1 MGALELMKKMLVLLL
16 ALLLLATAIP
26 SSALHFSA
34 ASAYTTH
41 VFMVYTNPG
50 ENCNTQM
57 NINFFSDWDYTKCF
71 VEYTL
76 ASDTEYADKK
86 TATTK
91 YNDVVN
97 EWFYGHA
104 TTMGG
109 TSPYNK
115 KVHDWDVCLKNLV
128 PDTEYIYRVC
138 DGNGMYTKDYHFK
151 TSGADEFSILW
162 LSDAHV
168 FSSYPQRVKDW
179 AATYD
184 YIKGQAKYPI
194 GFQFSTGDTVACGDK
209 IKDWMKVAEQDF
221 ISDMMF
227 ANVNGNHDVYD
238 SVMTKDPNYVQYWK
252 SSEYFKYVFNNPK
265 NAYTHTSQR
274 LVAYLAND
282 KIDDPDG
289 SKSFEDVNGKSY
301 WFLYNRCLFIVFD
314 YWAFNYSYQE
324 VLDSFNWA
332 QKVIKENEG
341 NYDYLICSDHLN
353 LINGGGGGSRY
364 YYEKYMSFLDD
375 NNVDIFLA
383 GDNHVY
389 LRTGKLFD
397 GSITD
402 DPAKGT
408 YIIQAPCISRA
419 QSFSAKG
426 AAGFALEQYS
436 LASSENGGTVGGI
449 VIDFDKNGMT
459 FSCYVR
465 ENGEYFKYDSY
476 TVPKKER
483 HNKIKEGRYETPCEL
498 ELKASP
504 SSDSDTYTT
513 IPADNPVDIIE
524 TVTDWGKVFYK
535 GYTGWISTS
544 EMTKRAGFNAAPKT
558 PVSFTA
564 DTIDKAF
571 SDGNGMQIFTQASGA
586 SVQISGAAVITG
598 TKGESGVY
606 TVKSVNDAASGK
618 TDIPAN
624 GVVISVSSKYADK
637 DAVIS
642 SLAAGKSFL
651 LDAVNKTVYT
661 KADESASYLN
671 DDLILK
677 DGSGASLDGQS
688 VALPAGTTA
697 KDLKE
702 AFYKV
707 PEIKDS
713 KLEEIADNKFVG
725 TGATAEFGGSMVV
738 FSVRGDTDGN
748 GKIDSTDYIIAKR
761 HMLNISKLK
770 DSFFKAAD
778 MDNNGK
784 IDSTDYISIKRII
797 LGLA

>member
-1 MGALELMKKMLVLLL
+1 MKKMLALLL
-16 ALLLLATAIP
+16 AFIMIAAFVP
-26 SSALHFSA
+26 SSTLIASA
-34 ASAYTTH
+34 ASTYTTH

-76 ASDTEYADKK
+76 ADDTEYADKK

-91 YNDVVN
+91 YNDEVN
-97 EWFYGHA
+97 EWFYGHS

-109 TSPYNK
+109 TSPFNK

-168 FSSYPQRVKDW
+168 FSSYPQRLKDW
-179 AATYD
+179 VATYD
-184 YIKGQAKYPI
+184 YIKEQAKYPI

-282 KIDDPDG
+282 KIADPDG

-314 YWAFNYSYQE
+314 YWAFNYSYAE

-332 QKVIKENEG
+332 SKVIKENEG
-341 NYDYLICSDHLN
+341 NYDYLICTDHLN

-364 YYEKYMSFLDD
+364 YYEKYMSFLDE
-375 NNVDIFLA
+375 NNVDMFLA

-389 LRTGKLFD
+389 LRTGKLLG

-402 DPAKGT
+402 DPSKGT

-465 ENGEYFKYDSY
+465 ENGEYYKYDSY

-483 HNKIKEGRYETPCEL
+483 HNKIQAGRYETPSEL

-504 SSDSDTYTT
+504 STDSDTYTT
-513 IPADNPVDIIE
+513 IPADNPIDIIE
-524 TVTDWGKVFYK
+524 TVADWGKVYYK
-535 GYTGWISTS
+535 GYTGWIETS
-544 EMTKRAGFNAAPKT
+544 GMTKKTGLNAAPKI
-558 PVSFTA
+558 PVSFKA
-564 DTIDKAF
+564 DTLDKAV
-571 SDGNGMQIFTQASGA
+571 SASAGLQIFTPAFGKSVVASGT
-586 SVQISGAAVITG
+586 VIAG
-598 TKGESGVY
+598 TKDANGVY
-606 TVKSVNDAASGK
+606 TVSASK
-618 TDIPAN
+618 PAEVPAN
-624 GVVISVSSKYADK
+624 GVIISVSPDYANK
-637 DAVIS
+637 DDIIAALS
-642 SLAAGKSFL
+642 AGKKFL
-651 LDAVNKTVYT
+651 LDTVNKTIYV
-661 KADESASYLN
+661 KADESASWLS

-677 DGSGASLDGQS
+677 DGCGAYIDGQT
-688 VALPAGTTA
+688 VVIPVGTNVSF
-697 KDLKE
+697 LKE
-702 AFYKV
+702 AFYKE
-707 PEIKDS
+707 PLLKNAKS
-713 KLEEIADNKFVG
+713 EEIADGKPVG
-725 TGATAEFGGSMVV
+725 TGAIAAFGKTEAVFVV
-738 FSVRGDTDGN
+738 KGDTDGN
-748 GKIDSTDYIIAKR
+748 GKIDSTDYIMIKR
-761 HMLNISKLK
+761 HILNVNRLDGAFIKS
-770 DSFFKAAD
+770 AD
-778 MDNNGK
+778 MDSNNK
-784 IDSTDYISIKRII
+784 IDSTDYISVKRIM